1 MKMTKVLLVDDH
13 TSVQEGTK
21 YMIEQMDNMEVYT
34 ASSGEEALE
43 TIKNEMYD
51 LYIFD
56 LFLPNITGLD
66 IAKYLI
72 SKNPHAIVLIHTGFD
87 IEPYYNNL
95 IEAGVSGF
103 ISKSVSKEV
112 FQASIKFALK
122 GISLVPITLLR
133 QLRRNETTAVNSKGS
148 YLDISLTEKEKEVL
162 YEVARGKTNAEISE
176 DIKLSQRMVERHIS
190 MVFGKLNVK
199 SRVEAVT
206 RAKELKLVPDKMLD

>member
-1 MKMTKVLLVDDH
+1 MNMTRVLLVDDH

-21 YMIEQMDNMEVYT
+21 YMIEQIDNMKVYT

-43 TIKNEMYD
+43 MIKNEMYD

-56 LFLPNITGLD
+56 LFLPNVTGLD
-66 IAKYLI
+66 LTKYLI

-95 IEAGVSGF
+95 IESGVSGF
-103 ISKSVSKEV
+103 ISKSDSKDV

-122 GISLVPITLLR
+122 GISLIPITLLR
-133 QLRRNETTAVNSKGS
+133 QLRRNETTAVNSNGS

-176 DIKLSQRMVERHIS
+176 DIKLSQRMVEKHIS